1 MLNEDE
7 ILISIDAG
15 KDSTKYCYKNAFGIQ
30 KGKFRTKVQKVEN
43 LGVDLTP
50 GTFLMDYNG
59 SQYLIGDMVDENKVN
74 FDLSKESIE
83 HKLAVYLAVYKVLS
97 DIPCSKVKLSVGIPI
112 NLYKN
117 IKFREEMKKYILNNK
132 FVSAKINNKNIKFF
146 IEDVLVLPEACG
158 NVYSNLYEYRDIRAT
173 IIDIGGLN
181 VNICQYTNATPNL
194 NSMLTCNLGANILKN
209 KIAKELGEKYGI
221 IISPEDIKQILQD
234 GALYLDGEEQPESKK
249 IIKNIMKTH
258 LNEIINF
265 TKQNGISLN
274 NNGKLVFAGGGS
286 LLLKEFIKEKFKNGE
301 ICENSQFANVLSAYK
316 ILSVKNGQA

>member
-1 MLNEDE
+1 MLNKDE
-7 ILISIDAG
+7 VLISIDAG
-15 KDSTKYCYKNAFGIQ
+15 KDSTKYCYKNAFGMQ

-43 LGVDLTP
+43 LGVDLSN
-50 GTFLMDYNG
+50 GTYLVEYNG

-83 HKLAVYLAVYKVLS
+83 HKLAVYLSVFKVLT
-97 DIPCSKVKLSVGIPI
+97 DVQCTKVKLSVGIPI

-117 IKFREEMKKYILNNK
+117 SKFREEMKSYIMNNNFVNITVNGKNMK
-132 FVSAKINNKNIKFF
+132 FSIT
-146 IEDVLVLPEACG
+146 DVLVLPEACG
-158 NVYSNLYEYRDIRAT
+158 DVYSHMYEYKKIRAT

-194 NSMLTCNLGANILKN
+194 NSMLTCNLGANILRN

-234 GALYLDGEEQPESKK
+234 GVLYLDGEEQAESREV
-249 IIKNIMKTH
+249 ISDMMKAH
-258 LNEIINF
+258 LDEIISF

-286 LLLKEFIKEKFKNGE
+286 LLLKNFIKEKFKNSE
-301 ICENSQFANVLSAYK
+301 ICEDSQFANVLSAYK